1 MQKGMVLE
9 KVNDVDVNIYEDVV
23 EQLSKT
29 WKKPNSFEL
38 LDKIPKITKVTLQS
52 NELGNSA

>member
-29 WKKPNSFEL
+29 WKNP
-38 LDKIPKITKVTLQS
+38 
-52 NELGNSA
+52 